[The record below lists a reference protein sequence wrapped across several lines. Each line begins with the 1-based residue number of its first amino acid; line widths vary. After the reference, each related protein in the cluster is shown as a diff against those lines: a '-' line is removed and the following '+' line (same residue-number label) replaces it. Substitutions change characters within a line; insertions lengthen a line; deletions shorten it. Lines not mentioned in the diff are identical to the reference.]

1 MNKFKVFTFTCMRDL
16 SLVRQLNNQITKF
29 ENVEHFMYIDQR
41 EFDIFPKDFKA
52 TIRKR
57 EPHDGNPFG
66 GEGFRKKFYC
76 MKDMKN
82 DVQYD
87 DTWMNVDSDVKF
99 KNEEVFKLFKCNSN
113 EVKASANID
122 SLNINGII
130 FNHMSGALQCLG
142 GELFHKLINLD
153 MKFINEK
160 IKEVDEWG
168 QCPGDDVMIGYF
180 SQGVFGGNF
189 TNYRTKLNI
198 DASRMYETS
207 TADIIW

>member
-16 SLVRQLNNQITKF
+16 SLVRQLNKQITTFKD
-29 ENVEHFMYIDQR
+29 VDHFMYVDQR
-41 EFDIFPKDFKA
+41 EFDTFPKDFNA
-52 TIRKR
+52 IIRKR

-82 DVQYD
+82 DVENN
-87 DTWMNVDSDVKF
+87 DTWMNIDSDVKF
-99 KNEEVFKLFKCNSN
+99 KNEDIFKLFKCNTN
-113 EVKASANID
+113 EVKASADTNI
-122 SLNINGII
+122 LNINGII

-160 IKEVDEWG
+160 IQEVDQWG

>member
-1 MNKFKVFTFTCMRDL
+1 
-16 SLVRQLNNQITKF
+16 
-29 ENVEHFMYIDQR
+29 
-41 EFDIFPKDFKA
+41 
-52 TIRKR
+52 
-57 EPHDGNPFG
+57 
-66 GEGFRKKFYC
+66 
-76 MKDMKN
+76 MKN

-113 EVKASANID
+113 EVKASASID

-160 IKEVDEWG
+160 IQEVDQWG